1 MQDDLGLVRAN
12 YDGEPEREWQRLEGG
27 AQARLEYI
35 VTRHALARHLPTP
48 TPSCQILDAGGG
60 PGRYTIALA
69 QQGYQMTLLD
79 LSPALLALAKERIAA
94 TETAVQGRVIATMEG
109 SITDLGAFSDG
120 QFDAVLCLG
129 GVLSH
134 LPEADDRRRALRELR
149 RVVRPNGVVCVS
161 AFNRLAGFRSAVQW
175 PNAWSQFF
183 PGLLYGGQVP
193 MGPNALP
200 TYSYYPEEFV
210 AELAASGLGVQTLYG
225 CQGLGA
231 HLQEDNLLA
240 LMDDDERWP
249 SWQQVL
255 LDTCD
260 HPNIVGVSSH
270 LLAIASPNNTG
281 YVNAATEAVRHA
293 SMPLA

>member
-1 MQDDLGLVRAN
+1 MQGDLGRVQAN

-48 TPSCQILDAGGG
+48 TPALQILDAGGG

-69 QQGYQMTLLD
+69 QQGYRMTLLD
-79 LSPALLALAKERIAA
+79 LSPALLTLAKERIAVAGPEVQQRVVA
-94 TETAVQGRVIATMEG
+94 TVEG
-109 SITDLGAFSDG
+109 SITDLGVFSEG

-134 LPEADDRRRALRELR
+134 LPAADDRRRALRELR
-149 RVVRPNGVVCVS
+149 RMVRPNGLIFIS

-175 PNAWSQFF
+175 PAAWSQFF
-183 PGLLYGGQVP
+183 PRLLYGGQVP
-193 MGPNALP
+193 MGPSALP
-200 TYSYYPEEFV
+200 TYSFYPEEFV
-210 AELAASGLGVQTLYG
+210 AELAAADLDVRTLYG

-240 LMDDDERWP
+240 LMDDAARWP

-270 LLAIASPNNTG
+270 LLAVASPNDTADAS
-281 YVNAATEAVRHA
+281 AAT
-293 SMPLA
+293 

>member
-1 MQDDLGLVRAN
+1 MQDDLGRVRAN
-12 YDGEPEREWQRLEGG
+12 YDGEPEREWRRLEGG

-35 VTRHALARHLPTP
+35 VTRHALARHLPAP
-48 TPSCQILDAGGG
+48 VPPLQILDAGGG

-79 LSPALLALAKERIAA
+79 LSPALLALAKQQIAA
-94 TETAVQGRVIATMEG
+94 AESEVRHNIAAITEG
-109 SITDLGAFSDG
+109 SITDLGAFSAG
-120 QFDAVLCLG
+120 RFDAVLCLG

-134 LPEADDRRRALRELR
+134 LPDADDRRRGLRELR
-149 RVVRPNGVVCVS
+149 RVVRPTGMVFIS

-175 PNAWSQFF
+175 PHAWSQFF
-183 PGLLYGGQVP
+183 PQLLRGGQVP
-193 MGPNALP
+193 MGPNGIP
-200 TYSYYPEEFV
+200 TYTFYPEELV
-210 AELAASGLGVQTLYG
+210 DELSSAGLVVRTLYG

-240 LMDDDERWP
+240 LMDDAERWQ

-270 LLAIASPNNTG
+270 LLAVASHDDMN
-281 YVNAATEAVRHA
+281 
-293 SMPLA
+293 